1 MESPLDRILH
11 QGVDLHCHGYPEL
24 APDGG
29 ARLDDVELARAM
41 GQAGLRGFVLKSHFW
56 PTVGRAY
63 LLAQLVP
70 EVQVIPSIT
79 LNRLVGGFAPPVV
92 EAAARQG
99 ARVVFLPTWTA
110 AHDQERGGFC
120 REVHRHFP
128 QMVPWMQGH
137 ALRVV
142 DQRGTLLPEVRE
154 ILSVAKELNLV
165 LCTGHIAPSE
175 SLAVAEACEA
185 VGFGRLVFSHPN
197 SGSVGASLE
206 EMEAMAQHGAFVEF
220 TALSTISIMRRTEP
234 RQIAEWINRIGPEH
248 CVLSS
253 DAFNVWAPPAPE
265 LLRMFVGQLRALGV
279 EEAALRLMVREN
291 PAKLLGL

>member
-1 MESPLDRILH
+1 MESALDRILH

-24 APDGG
+24 TLDGG

-41 GQAGLRGFVLKSHFW
+41 RQAGLQGFVLKSHFW

-70 EVQVIPSIT
+70 EIQVIPSIT
-79 LNRLVGGFAPPVV
+79 LNALVGGFAPPVV

-99 ARVVFLPTWTA
+99 ARVVFFPTWTA
-110 AHDQERGGFC
+110 AHDQERGGFSG
-120 REVHRHFP
+120 EVLRHFP
-128 QMVPWMQGH
+128 RMAPWMQGH
-137 ALRVV
+137 ALRAV
-142 DQRGTLLPEVRE
+142 DQRGAILPEVRE
-154 ILSVAKELNLV
+154 IISVAKALNLV
-165 LCTGHIAPSE
+165 LCTGHIAPLE

-185 VGFGRLVFSHPN
+185 LGFRNLVFSHPN

-206 EMEAMAQHGAFVEF
+206 EMEEMARRGAFVEL
-220 TALSTISIMRRTEP
+220 TALSTISIRRRTES
-234 RQIAEWINRIGPEH
+234 RQIAEWINQIGPER

-265 LLRMFVGQLRALGV
+265 LLRMFIGQLQAHGV
-279 EEAALRLMVREN
+279 KEAALRAMIRDN